1 LSDELTSKISDNQPT
16 KFDCRELYYMPL
28 LPLKNTL
35 NINIKKYAI
44 FYILFIALIQTPF
57 VFAFEQN
64 RIISLSELGDFDVT
78 FSSIEKES
86 FIVGQ
91 NLVGEVTYKSGENYS
106 VVLPFDVQKVTYHII
121 NGSYVNN
128 GDTIATVEGFDVHHF
143 IDEFT
148 SAKQILKVSE
158 NHYKTNEVFF
168 ENKTIK
174 SSQWIEITK
183 NYFAAKLKVEH
194 FQHQMSF
201 LHIDKNETVTLI
213 SPKSGIVK
221 TPNFNNVKLAGDLA
235 FDVINKES
243 IKVRVITPLF
253 YNTRLSHFV
262 VSSDC
267 KLKINSVESIAD
279 KYHQILWASA
289 NSEQCQLTLGQSVK
303 LTPILSFDGYKIPKS
318 SLFEFNEKNVI
329 AIKSANEVYLVP
341 VVIVGANHDEY
352 YVTSKEDISNQQ
364 ALASSVSILQG
375 KLLELGAE

>member
-1 LSDELTSKISDNQPT
+1 MS
-16 KFDCRELYYMPL
+16 L

-44 FYILFIALIQTPF
+44 FYIFLIALIQTPL

-78 FSSIEKES
+78 FSTIEKKS

-91 NLVGEVTYKSGENYS
+91 NLLGEVTYKAGENYS
-106 VVLPFDVQKVTYHII
+106 VVLPFDVQKVTYHIV
-121 NGSYVNN
+121 NGSNVNK

-143 IDEFT
+143 IDEFK
-148 SAKQILKVSE
+148 SAKQILEVSE
-158 NHYKTNEVFF
+158 NHYKTNKVYF
-168 ENKTIK
+168 ENKAIK

-183 NYFAAKLKVEH
+183 NYFSAKLKVEH

-213 SPKSGIVK
+213 SPKSGILK
-221 TPNFNNVKLAGDLA
+221 TPDFNNVKLAGDLA
-235 FDVINKES
+235 FDVINTES
-243 IKVRVITPLF
+243 INVRVTTPLF
-253 YNTRLSHFV
+253 YNTRLSHFI

-267 KLKINSVESIAD
+267 KLKINSVESIVD
-279 KYHQILWASA
+279 QFHQILWASP

-303 LTPILSFDGYKIPKS
+303 LTPILNFDGYKIPKS

-329 AIKSANEVYLVP
+329 AIKSANEVYLAP
-341 VVIVGANHDEY
+341 VVIVGASHDEY
-352 YVTSKEDISNQQ
+352 YVTSKEDISDQQ